1 MYGLNWCHNPGV
13 HDIYPMRKNN
23 NNIPKPVIMSWHDR
37 SNLLEMQSALTFQLS
52 LGFQHLN
59 RLTGRL
65 RAWMEAKENSSH
77 SNTDDK
83 NTKYRTACLTEQIH
97 LYASIHASEPMKWDI
112 MALIREKNY
121 RPKMEDVR
129 IFSFRQSCGGELWVC
144 TVSYSFDGL
153 KWSIC
158 II

>member
-1 MYGLNWCHNPGV
+1 MYGFNRFHNPGV

-23 NNIPKPVIMSWHDR
+23 KNIPKPVIMSWHDR

-52 LGFQHLN
+52 LGIQHLN

-65 RAWMEAKENSSH
+65 RAWMEAKQNSAH

-83 NTKYRTACLTEQIH
+83 NTSLFDRTDTLICLHTC
-97 LYASIHASEPMKWDI
+97 KWTHE
-112 MALIREKNY
+112 MRHTGNGLNTGK
-121 RPKMEDVR
+121 KMEDVR
-129 IFSFRQSCGGELWVC
+129 IIFFLFCFCQSCKGKLWVC
-144 TVSYSFDGL
+144 VVSYSFDGL
-153 KWSIC
+153 KWSVC